1 MSRRF
6 DRSRQFSVTDR
17 LPYVA
22 DTKDAAVEL
31 ASLDVRVHVTG
42 LFAET
47 TQTLSLYNP
56 NDRVLECNLCFPLPD
71 DAVVCGYALDI
82 DGHLVDGVV
91 VPKEEARR
99 IFEAEVRKG
108 IDPGLVEQVQ
118 GNVYRTRI
126 YPLPARG
133 SRTVKIVY
141 VSQLEVEGNDAAYHL
156 PLGHAEGVDRVALS
170 VEVSQAP
177 VQPVLGGLGNLTLTK
192 FDQRWVAEATI
203 DPEMSVN
210 DLQIRL
216 PNLPDHVTAVE
227 RFGDDEFFCIS
238 SKIRGTNAP
247 GAWKPERLAVLWDAS
262 GSRTDVNRDIVLIET
277 LAVTWRNVTLDVRV
291 LRDVLDP
298 KVHTFALTDGDCTS
312 LIAFLRGLA
321 YDGGTNL
328 AGLDLTQLPHPDD
341 EAWLLFTDGLNTI
354 GLGLPPSSS
363 RRVFAVSGQPQSD
376 SAFLRHA
383 ADHSGGA
390 YFNLLTTSPG
400 AGALTISS
408 WTDVLRLERVSGCDD
423 TQVFVG
429 AGRLTVLGRFTEAT
443 ASVRLAGP
451 GAPLDDLTVCRETA
465 TSGAN
470 VARAWAGLET
480 QLKQLIGADPAR
492 MVSLG
497 RKYGLVTPGTSLLV
511 LESLGQY
518 LEYDVEPPETLP
530 TMRAE
535 FRQQR
540 RATERGAA
548 QERVEHLER
557 TVALWQKRIE
567 WWETDW
573 QTHFRALGPKENGV
587 EFMFA
592 AEYGLEFAGTQRLMA
607 PPPAMASMVS
617 PDEMDSLD
625 PADDLDWMAPPSA
638 MASMVPPPAMAS
650 MASPSPMDSRD
661 AFGEPAEKTGRVNEG
676 TQASIQMQPWS
687 ESTPYL
693 SEMRAAEDPYSA
705 YLNIRAGFARS
716 PAFFLDCADF
726 FFANNEVL
734 LGRRVLSNLLELS
747 PDDPTLLRMY
757 AWRMQQAGELD
768 EAIAAFERVRGRR
781 ADEPQSHRDL
791 ALALE
796 ARWQRDGDVAD
807 ARRAIALFYAV
818 STRSWDRFPE
828 IELNALMELNR
839 LLYLANAAGIPTPE
853 NIDPR
858 LIRLLDLDVRISM
871 SWDADL
877 TDVDLHVFEPTGDHA
892 YYGNNRTSIG
902 GLVSRDVQD
911 GYGPEEYLLRRSK
924 PGEYTIKAHYF
935 GSHQQTLTGPCT
947 VIVAVFTNY
956 ARPNEERQ
964 LLTLRL
970 ERAGNEFVVGTIRIG
985 TVGSETDWRT
995 LFRTLRLGMSI
1006 NEIVAVVGQP
1016 AELRAGDE
1024 MALIYRPAAGV
1035 EIHVRASPRLTC
1047 VQQRTEGAV
1056 LDLV

>member
-1 MSRRF
+1 
-6 DRSRQFSVTDR
+6 
-17 LPYVA
+17 
-22 DTKDAAVEL
+22 
-31 ASLDVRVHVTG
+31 
-42 LFAET
+42 
-47 TQTLSLYNP
+47 
-56 NDRVLECNLCFPLPD
+56 
-71 DAVVCGYALDI
+71 
-82 DGHLVDGVV
+82 
-91 VPKEEARR
+91 
-99 IFEAEVRKG
+99 
-108 IDPGLVEQVQ
+108 
-118 GNVYRTRI
+118 
-126 YPLPARG
+126 
-133 SRTVKIVY
+133 
-141 VSQLEVEGNDAAYHL
+141 
-156 PLGHAEGVDRVALS
+156 
-170 VEVSQAP
+170 
-177 VQPVLGGLGNLTLTK
+177 
-192 FDQRWVAEATI
+192 
-203 DPEMSVN
+203 
-210 DLQIRL
+210 
-216 PNLPDHVTAVE
+216 
-227 RFGDDEFFCIS
+227 
-238 SKIRGTNAP
+238 
-247 GAWKPERLAVLWDAS
+247 
-262 GSRTDVNRDIVLIET
+262 
-277 LAVTWRNVTLDVRV
+277 
-291 LRDVLDP
+291 
-298 KVHTFALTDGDCTS
+298 
-312 LIAFLRGLA
+312 
-321 YDGGTNL
+321 
-328 AGLDLTQLPHPDD
+328 
-341 EAWLLFTDGLNTI
+341 
-354 GLGLPPSSS
+354 
-363 RRVFAVSGQPQSD
+363 
-376 SAFLRHA
+376 
-383 ADHSGGA
+383 
-390 YFNLLTTSPG
+390 
-400 AGALTISS
+400 
-408 WTDVLRLERVSGCDD
+408 
-423 TQVFVG
+423 
-429 AGRLTVLGRFTEAT
+429 
-443 ASVRLAGP
+443 
-451 GAPLDDLTVCRETA
+451 
-465 TSGAN
+465 
-470 VARAWAGLET
+470 
-480 QLKQLIGADPAR
+480 
-492 MVSLG
+492 
-497 RKYGLVTPGTSLLV
+497 
-511 LESLGQY
+511 
-518 LEYDVEPPETLP
+518 
-530 TMRAE
+530 
-535 FRQQR
+535 
-540 RATERGAA
+540 
-548 QERVEHLER
+548 
-557 TVALWQKRIE
+557 
-567 WWETDW
+567 
-573 QTHFRALGPKENGV
+573 
-587 EFMFA
+587 
-592 AEYGLEFAGTQRLMA
+592 
-607 PPPAMASMVS
+607 
-617 PDEMDSLD
+617 
-625 PADDLDWMAPPSA
+625 
-638 MASMVPPPAMAS
+638 
-650 MASPSPMDSRD
+650 
-661 AFGEPAEKTGRVNEG
+661 
-676 TQASIQMQPWS
+676 
-687 ESTPYL
+687 
-693 SEMRAAEDPYSA
+693 
-705 YLNIRAGFARS
+705 
-716 PAFFLDCADF
+716 
-726 FFANNEVL
+726 VL